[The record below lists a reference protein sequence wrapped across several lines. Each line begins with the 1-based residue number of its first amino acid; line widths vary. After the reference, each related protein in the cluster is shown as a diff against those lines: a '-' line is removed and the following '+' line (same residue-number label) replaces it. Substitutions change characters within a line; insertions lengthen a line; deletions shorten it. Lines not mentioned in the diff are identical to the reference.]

1 MKKIGLYLFILLFP
15 VSVSANNYEQI
26 GDKRQSI
33 EINNFFSDVKKENI
47 TSYEEGD
54 FIVVRVDDFG
64 GRFYE
69 EYYIKRN
76 GKLLILDKL
85 KTISLYKEDFDVKSL
100 ECRKNIHKPIK
111 DYDRQTV
118 LKMHGEK
125 CRTFYAVENTLDDL
139 EEYVKNYSDF
149 DIDKS
154 RMDWY
159 LGRYPMNQKNIT
171 TYNNIA
177 FYLSNHNNYKPAIYL
192 LHKII
197 KAFPDRTVA
206 YLNLADAY
214 WDSKDKRNAKIFY
227 KKYLSQINNKGEN
240 VSIPSR
246 VSKRIAQ

>member
-1 MKKIGLYLFILLFP
+1 MKKIGLYLLIMLFP
-15 VSVSANNYEQI
+15 VWVSASGYEDLK
-26 GDKRQSI
+26 DKRQLI

-47 TSYEEGD
+47 TFYEEGD

-76 GKLLILDKL
+76 RKLLILDKL

-139 EEYVKNYSDF
+139 EEYVKEHSGF

-159 LGRYPMNQKNIT
+159 LGRYPINQKNIT

-177 FYLSNHNNYKPAIYL
+177 FYLNNQEYHQSAIYL

-197 KAFPDRTVA
+197 EAFPDRTVA

-214 WDSKDKRNAKIFY
+214 WGSKDKRNAKIFY
-227 KKYLSQINNKGEN
+227 KKYLSQTNKTGEKAPI
-240 VSIPSR
+240 SFR